1 MSPLILRRLRDK
13 FWPEPLP
20 PARSFTNQTVL
31 VTGAT
36 AGLGLAAAIHF
47 ATLGANVV
55 ITSRSLQQGNVA
67 RDEIESRANIVGQG
81 KLHVFELD
89 LNRYSSCVSLVDRLK
104 EAPATRKGLDVA
116 VLNAGLINADHKQS
130 PEGWLVPQLKH
141 SHCIK
146 Y

>member
-20 PARSFTNQTVL
+20 PARSFADQTVL

-55 ITSRSLQQGNVA
+55 ITSRSLQQGSIA

-81 KLHVFELD
+81 KVHVFELD
-89 LNRYSSCVSLVDRLK
+89 LNRYSSCVSLVDQLK
-104 EAPATRKGLDVA
+104 EAPATRRGLDVA
-116 VLNAGLINADHKQS
+116 VLNAGLINADYKQS
-130 PEGWLVPQLKH
+130 PEGWLVPNRIIH
-141 SHCIK
+141 TA
-146 Y
+146 